1 MYGAERAVSDLDLTE
16 QLGRARGRFRD
27 EHEAVADP
35 LLDANDAAAVLK
47 ISAYTVRQ
55 RARRREI
62 PAIRLGKFWRFRR
75 SSLDAWIAEQERT
88 QR

>member
-1 MYGAERAVSDLDLTE
+1 MNDLDLKDR
-16 QLGRARGRFRD
+16 LDRAHERSRD
-27 EHEAVADP
+27 AHPTVADP

-75 SSLDAWIAEQERT
+75 SSLGAWIAEQERL

>member
-1 MYGAERAVSDLDLTE
+1 MNDLDLTDR
-16 QLGRARGRFRD
+16 LDRARD
-27 EHEAVADP
+27 DVHQTVADP

-75 SSLDAWIAEQERT
+75 SSLDAWIADQERL

>member
-1 MYGAERAVSDLDLTE
+1 MNDLDLS
-16 QLGRARGRFRD
+16 GRVVRVRAPSRD
-27 EHEAVADP
+27 ENQTVADQ

-75 SSLDAWIAEQERT
+75 SSLDAWIAEQERL

>member
-1 MYGAERAVSDLDLTE
+1 MSDLDVTDRLDRVRE
-16 QLGRARGRFRD
+16 RSRD
-27 EHEAVADP
+27 GHQTVADP

-75 SSLDAWIAEQERT
+75 SSLDAWIADQERM
-88 QR
+88 RR

>member
-1 MYGAERAVSDLDLTE
+1 MDDLDLTE
-16 QLGRARGRFRD
+16 HLGLARERLRD
-27 EHEAVADP
+27 AGQPVTDP

-62 PAIRLGKFWRFRR
+62 PAVRLGKFWRFRR
-75 SSLDAWIAEQERT
+75 SSLDAWIAEQERL

>member
-1 MYGAERAVSDLDLTE
+1 MNDLDLT
-16 QLGRARGRFRD
+16 GRRTRARERSSD
-27 EHEAVADP
+27 DPQPVADP
-35 LLDANDAAAVLK
+35 LLDADDAAAVLK

-75 SSLDAWIAEQERT
+75 SSLDAWIAEQERL

>member
-1 MYGAERAVSDLDLTE
+1 MNDLELTN
-16 QLGRARGRFRD
+16 RPDRGRERSRD
-27 EHEAVADP
+27 DHRTVADP
-35 LLDANDAAAVLK
+35 LLDANDAAAVLR

-75 SSLDAWIAEQERT
+75 SSLDAWIAEQERR

>member
-1 MYGAERAVSDLDLTE
+1 MNDLDLIGRLDRAPE
-16 QLGRARGRFRD
+16 QSRND
-27 EHEAVADP
+27 HQTVADP

-75 SSLDAWIAEQERT
+75 SSLDAWIADQERL

>member
-1 MYGAERAVSDLDLTE
+1 MNDLDLTDR
-16 QLGRARGRFRD
+16 LDRAPERSRD
-27 EHEAVADP
+27 AHQTAAEP

-55 RARRREI
+55 RARRRES

-75 SSLDAWIAEQERT
+75 SSLDAWIAEQERL